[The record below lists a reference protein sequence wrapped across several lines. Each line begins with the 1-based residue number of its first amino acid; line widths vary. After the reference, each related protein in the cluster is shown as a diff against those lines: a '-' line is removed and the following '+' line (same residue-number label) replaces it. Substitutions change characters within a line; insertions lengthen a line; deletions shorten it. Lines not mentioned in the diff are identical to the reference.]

1 MSKTLFILFFLLLHG
16 YFCIAQEDTVRDN
29 DQIEAVRTAYITNQL
44 KLSPEE
50 AQKFWP
56 LYNNYIQE
64 LKKAK
69 KENPDDVVAQQE
81 KLVNIRK
88 KYKNDFKKVIGSDD
102 RVNKA
107 FTAEG
112 EFRNM
117 LRNEWRNRHPNGTNN
132 NGNKPPGQQMKQRNK
147 KN

>member
-1 MSKTLFILFFLLLHG
+1 MGKTLSILFFLLLHG
-16 YFCIAQEDTVRDN
+16 YFCIAQDDN
-29 DQIEAVRTAYITNQL
+29 EKDLEAVRTAYITNQL

-56 LYNNYIQE
+56 VYNNYILE
-64 LKKAK
+64 LKQAR
-69 KENPDDVVAQQE
+69 KENPNDVVAQQE
-81 KLVNIRK
+81 KIVNIRK
-88 KYKNDFKKVIGSDD
+88 KYKGDFKKVIGSDE

-117 LRNEWRNRHPNGTNN
+117 LRNEWKNRHPNA
-132 NGNKPPGQQMKQRNK
+132 GNKESMPKQ
-147 KN
+147 